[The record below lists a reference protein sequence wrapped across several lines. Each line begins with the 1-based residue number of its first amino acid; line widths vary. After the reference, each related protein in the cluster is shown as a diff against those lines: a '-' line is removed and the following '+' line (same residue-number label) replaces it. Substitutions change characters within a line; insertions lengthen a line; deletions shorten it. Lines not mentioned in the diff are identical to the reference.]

1 MDPTARP
8 CAVGFSFLPG
18 AIDDLR
24 EARDHAPPGII
35 DPRSSAYW
43 NSRLGRYPAPS
54 PPTRRL
60 GWVGRH
66 HTDRLRSVYD
76 ALHKCP
82 SPRRAA
88 RGNDPK
94 NGQRDIRH
102 YLLLALAEV
111 SGKPMVRMRL
121 IVVAGLRR
129 LAEVGHL
136 LMSVQGA
143 VPRQ

>member
-1 MDPTARP
+1 MGVLELQAGALSRAIAADTAT
-8 CAVGFSFLPG
+8 GL
-18 AIDDLR
+18 
-24 EARDHAPPGII
+24 
-35 DPRSSAYW
+35 
-43 NSRLGRYPAPS
+43 SRTPS
-54 PPTRRL
+54 P
-60 GWVGRH
+60 
-66 HTDRLRSVYD
+66 DRLRSVYD

-129 LAEVGHL
+129 LA
-136 LMSVQGA
+136 
-143 VPRQ
+143 